1 MCNRALTGQM
11 ELIHMSLSAL
21 AQPLTR
27 PVEGIC
33 CRQHAQQRASC
44 NMQLSTE
51 INSEG
56 SRMQTCTRC
65 SAVTSLPPTITCTGG
80 PCHRGVAFSE
90 ALAVP
95 SDCRQARERGPA
107 AECGGTAQRFLGRSI
122 RPEEP
127 CGVDSRGRPEALC
140 FRQTAESQSAWLPT
154 GWLAAGASPWRR
166 A

>member
-1 MCNRALTGQM
+1 MCNKALTGQK
-11 ELIHMSLSAL
+11 ELMHMSLSAL
-21 AQPLTR
+21 AQPLTG

-51 INSEG
+51 IDSEG

-140 FRQTAESQSAWLPT
+140 LRQTAESQSAWLPT
-154 GWLAAGASPWRR
+154 GWQGAGGSPWRR